1 MEKAPFDGAFFILR
15 RHCGHLSRATV
26 GSVVVDGDP
35 HCPLRS
41 VGYDVVMAK
50 VHFVSLGCPKNRV
63 DAEHMLGLS
72 LAGGHTVVEHAED
85 ADAIIVNTCS
95 FIGEAKRESIESV
108 LEMGALKASTGAK
121 LIVSGCMAQRYVG
134 ELEKELPEVDAFL
147 GTSDYQKIGEVL
159 AGFGF
164 GAPPPVKKSRL
175 LNILPDLPELPM
187 PPEDAGQLLIMTDA
201 NKNMVTT
208 DLAFVAGCDLP
219 RKNSMPKYTAYLKI
233 AEGCDNACAFCIIP
247 TLRGKQRSRQ
257 IADLVQEARHL
268 AADGVVELNLI
279 AQDLTGYGHDIKGP
293 DGARPTLAQLL
304 DALGQVEGIRWVRC
318 MYMYPRTLSEHLLS
332 SMDSVKN
339 ALPYFDIPTQHGS
352 DRMLL
357 RMKRG
362 KDQKKL
368 GAMLTEVRQK
378 VRHAVLRST
387 VIVGFPGEDDDDF
400 QKLMD
405 FASEV
410 RFERLGVFKYSDEEG
425 TAAYELD
432 GKLGYAIK
440 RTRFDKLMRKQRK
453 IHEQNNERL
462 VGSVHEAIVEG
473 SSEEH
478 EWVMKG
484 RLWSQA
490 PEIDGMTY
498 FNTTR
503 ALKAGDV
510 VHVEI
515 TEVKDYDVVGT
526 VLEDDDPR
534 IAESAP
540 FHSRAN
546 AKKSAA

>member
-1 MEKAPFDGAFFILR
+1 
-15 RHCGHLSRATV
+15 
-26 GSVVVDGDP
+26 
-35 HCPLRS
+35 
-41 VGYDVVMAK
+41 MAK

-72 LAGGHTVVEHAED
+72 IAGGHTVVENAED
-85 ADAIIVNTCS
+85 ADAIIINTCS
-95 FIGEAKRESIESV
+95 FIGEAKKESIESV
-108 LEMGALKASTGAK
+108 LEMGALKGQTGAK
-121 LIVSGCMAQRYVG
+121 LIVTGCMAQRYVG

-147 GTSDYQKIGEVL
+147 GTSDYQKIGDVL
-159 AGFGF
+159 AGFGL
-164 GAPPPVKKSRL
+164 GAPPPRRGKG
-175 LNILPDLPELPM
+175 LPIVTDE
-187 PPEDAGQLLIMTDA
+187 AVMTEE
-201 NKNMVTT
+201 NRNLVTT
-208 DLAFVAGCDLP
+208 DLTFVAGCDLP

-233 AEGCDNACAFCIIP
+233 AEGCDNTCAFCIIP
-247 TLRGKQRSRQ
+247 TLRGKQRSRG
-257 IADLVQEARHL
+257 IADLVTEATHL

-279 AQDLTGYGHDIKGP
+279 AQDLTGYGHDLPG
-293 DGARPTLAQLL
+293 RPNLAQLL
-304 DALGQVEGIRWVRC
+304 DALGAVKGIRWVRC

-332 SMDSVKN
+332 SMNTSAN

-378 VRHAVLRST
+378 VQHAVLRST
-387 VIVGFPGEDDDDF
+387 VIVGFPGEDDADF
-400 QKLMD
+400 DKLMD
-405 FASEV
+405 FAGEV

-440 RTRFDKLMRKQRK
+440 RQRFDKLMRKQRK
-453 IHEQNNERL
+453 IHEENNARL
-462 VGSVHEAIVEG
+462 KGSIHEAIVEG
-473 SSEEH
+473 TSEEH

-490 PEIDGMTY
+490 PEIDGITY

-503 ALKAGDV
+503 ELKAGDV

-526 VLEDDDPR
+526 VLEEDDPR

-540 FHSRAN
+540 FFSRRSRIPACAPDRHSTSN
-546 AKKSAA
+546 AA